1 MQSNHNPFPLS
12 GDNFRTVVR
21 VDSDLELSL
30 MILEL
35 GFPVLGADDYT
46 DEELAADYAIAMQE
60 FKRCLGTAQRTDTV
74 DNDLIASVI
83 ATA

>member
-1 MQSNHNPFPLS
+1 
-12 GDNFRTVVR
+12 

-35 GFPVLGADDYT
+35 GFPVLEANGCT

-60 FKRCLGTAQRTDTV
+60 FKRCLATGQCTDTV
-74 DNDLIASVI
+74 DSGL
-83 ATA
+83 